1 MGIINEIR
9 QKQFSKNVSILASG
23 TIIVQIISFLLSPVL
38 SRLYTPE
45 DYGLFAVFTSIIS
58 ILTVMC
64 CLRYELAIVLPKSD
78 SEALSLLRLCIYL
91 ISILSFLVLVI
102 VLIFKGY
109 IAELLGTATIE
120 NWLFLIA
127 PVLFLTG
134 SVQALTYWFNRKKEY
149 KIISG
154 SRVSQSSVNS
164 TSSLILGLLK
174 YNSFGLIISSA
185 ISQLLPAV
193 FLYKKSDVRIFN
205 TNKNESNIPKL
216 RSISLKYKEFPL
228 FNLPS
233 AFFDTLSVNSLI
245 FILTYLFSESVTGS
259 YSFAL
264 RILSIPGIVI
274 GASIGQVFYQKIS
287 EAFYNKQKIT
297 ELIFK
302 SWKVLF
308 LLSIIPVLILFFFG
322 EDIFSFVFGTKWT
335 EAGVIAK
342 YLCILTMFTFIS
354 SPTSSAMIILKKQKE
369 AMILNI
375 FAFIYRPLSIVA
387 GFYLGNFILGIALY
401 VIFEI
406 IQIITYNTIM
416 IKASKKADLEFSSEN
431 VNGNNNNN

>member
-38 SRLYTPE
+38 SRLYSPE

-58 ILTVMC
+58 ILTVIC
-64 CLRYELAIVLPKSD
+64 CLRYELAIVIPKSD
-78 SEALSLLRLCIYL
+78 AEAISILRLCIYL
-91 ISILSFLVLVI
+91 ISILSLFVLVT

-109 IAELLGTATIE
+109 IAELLDIAKIE

-134 SVQALTYWFNRKKEY
+134 SVQTLTYWFNRKKEY
-149 KIISG
+149 RIISG
-154 SRVSQSSVNS
+154 SRVYQSSVNS
-164 TSSLILGLLK
+164 SFSLILGLLK

-193 FLYKKSDVRIFN
+193 FLYKKSGVKIFKAD
-205 TNKNESNIPKL
+205 NKDSLIPEL
-216 RSISLKYKEFPL
+216 RSTSVKYKEFPL
-228 FNLPS
+228 FNLPG

-308 LLSIIPVLILFFFG
+308 LLSIIPVLTLFIFG
-322 EDIFSFVFGTKWT
+322 EDLFRFVFGEKWA
-335 EAGVIAK
+335 EAGLIAK
-342 YLCILTMFTFIS
+342 YLSILTMFTFIS

-387 GFYLGNFILGIALY
+387 GFYMGNFIYGITLY
-401 VIFEI
+401 VVFEI

-416 IKASKKADLEFSSEN
+416 IKASKKADLEFSSEKA
-431 VNGNNNNN
+431 NGNDNIN

>member
-1 MGIINEIR
+1 MGMINEIR

-38 SRLYTPE
+38 SRLYSPE

-58 ILTVMC
+58 ILTVIC
-64 CLRYELAIVLPKSD
+64 CLRYELAIVIPKSD
-78 SEALSLLRLCIYL
+78 AEAISILRLCIYL
-91 ISILSFLVLVI
+91 ISILSFLVLVT

-109 IAELLGTATIE
+109 IAELLDIAKIE

-134 SVQALTYWFNRKKEY
+134 SVQTLTYWFNRKKEY
-149 KIISG
+149 RIISG
-154 SRVSQSSVNS
+154 SRVYQSSVNS
-164 TSSLILGLLK
+164 SFSLILGLLK

-193 FLYKKSDVRIFN
+193 FLYKKSGVKIFKADN
-205 TNKNESNIPKL
+205 RDSLIPEL
-216 RSISLKYKEFPL
+216 RSTSVKYKEFPL
-228 FNLPS
+228 FNLPG

-308 LLSIIPVLILFFFG
+308 LLSIIPVLTLFIFG
-322 EDIFSFVFGTKWT
+322 EDLFRFVFGEKWA
-335 EAGVIAK
+335 EAGLIAK
-342 YLCILTMFTFIS
+342 YLSILTMFTFIS

-387 GFYLGNFILGIALY
+387 GFYMGNFIYGITLY
-401 VIFEI
+401 VVFEI

-416 IKASKKADLEFSSEN
+416 IKASKKADLEFSSEKA
-431 VNGNNNNN
+431 NGNDNIN